1 MFNYQ
6 IHGIE
11 TAPEKSKPLLELFTH
26 AIGFVPNLAGAIANS
41 RVLAKSLLGLF
52 QNVHGGSFTEAEVQ
66 VLLLTNAVT
75 WTYMREI
82 LLRRDR

>member
-6 IHGIE
+6 IHSIE
-11 TAPEKSKPLLELFTH
+11 TVPEKSKPLLELFTQ
-26 AIGFVPNLAGAIANS
+26 AIGFVSNLAAAIANS
-41 RVLAKSLLGLF
+41 PVLANSLLGF
-52 QNVHGGSFTEAEVQ
+52 FKNGHGGSFTEAEVQ